1 MHLPRL
7 ALLTLLGISAL
18 ITSGCNTST
27 PVAAG
32 QVSKVYVRDVAA
44 SSLHDTDILAN
55 AVHDAGVRALSA
67 QGYTVVA
74 TEGEADAVL
83 RSSWQTQKSAGNRSD
98 IPNVSLSLSLFNKA
112 NRRLFDGNSGPGVAA
127 NFWNVGRATAEVT
140 TILKGLPAPAKK

>member
-7 ALLTLLGISAL
+7 ALLSLLGISAL

-27 PVAAG
+27 PVATG
-32 QVSKVYVRDVAA
+32 PVSKVYVRDVAA
-44 SSLHDTDILAN
+44 SSLHATDILAN

-74 TEGEADAVL
+74 TEGEADAIL

-98 IPNVSLSLSLFNKA
+98 IPNVSLSLSLFNKS
-112 NRRLFDGNSGPGVAA
+112 NRRLFDGNSGPAVAA
-127 NFWNVGRATAEVT
+127 NFWNEGRATAEVT

>member
-1 MHLPRL
+1 
-7 ALLTLLGISAL
+7 
-18 ITSGCNTST
+18 
-27 PVAAG
+27 
-32 QVSKVYVRDVAA
+32 VSKVYVRDVAA
-44 SSLHDTDILAN
+44 SSLHATDILAN

-98 IPNVSLSLSLFNKA
+98 IPNVSLSLALFDKS

-127 NFWNVGRATAEVT
+127 NFWNDGRATAEVT